1 MGFLL
6 QIGLIGLPMGAKV
19 RRRTAVRGVITHG
32 SKMLL
37 VHTGRGDYKFPGGGM
52 EPRETM
58 NETLLREVREET
70 GYDVTSIGSVLGQAY
85 QRRVDAK
92 DSNAYF
98 EMRSIYIRCDVAR
111 RPSGQN
117 LDEYEKRLQ
126 FRPRWIELSEAVRA
140 NEAFMRASHL
150 PEWDWTSRE
159 TRVLKWLQKGGKPKE
174 GIERI

>member
-1 MGFLL
+1 MAFLL
-6 QIGLIGLPMGAKV
+6 QIGLIGLPVGSRI

-32 SKMLL
+32 SKILM

-52 EPRETM
+52 EPRESV
-58 NETLLREVREET
+58 NETLLREVRVET
-70 GYDVTSIGSVLGQAY
+70 GYEVVSIGDVLGTAY

-92 DSNAYF
+92 DNNAYF
-98 EMRSIYIRCDVAR
+98 EMKSIYIRCDVADK
-111 RPSGQN
+111 PAVQE

-126 FRPRWIELSEAVRA
+126 FKPRWIELSEAVRN
-140 NEAFMRASHL
+140 NEAFLKASRL

-159 TRVLKWLQKGGKPKE
+159 TRVLKWLMKGGEPKE